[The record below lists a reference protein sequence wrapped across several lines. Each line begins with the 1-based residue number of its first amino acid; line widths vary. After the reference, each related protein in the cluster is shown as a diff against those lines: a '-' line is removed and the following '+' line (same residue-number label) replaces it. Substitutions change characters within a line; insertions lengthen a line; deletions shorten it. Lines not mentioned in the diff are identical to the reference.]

1 MSVSIFSPYVSEAFG
16 KESAKYSKGN
26 ETADDRNLGEIIK
39 GLGHILKV
47 QFDLEK

>member
-16 KESAKYSKGN
+16 NESAKYSKWN
-26 ETADDRNLGEIIK
+26 ETADDKNLGEIINS
-39 GLGHILKV
+39 LGYILKV